1 MHIESGAMT
10 HEARSF
16 LPASWELPD
25 AIAKRFG
32 DAAGR
37 QRVMS
42 EDGQLLLILH
52 RAPTPDDDEVRHPA
66 LFWRTSSGEW
76 RSSPEDGGLDALE
89 AHLRAYAKSIHAL
102 DDQVDSATTP
112 SDYFAVLRW
121 VNPLLRSSRHQLA
134 VLQEAREALP
144 DERRLINARDLAAD
158 VERAVDLVASDA
170 RAGMEYSL
178 ARSSAEQAHFAHEAT
193 LEARKLNRLVA
204 FFFPLATL
212 VAVFGMNPP
221 ESVIVSQTFWMVIAA
236 GAVAGLVVLTG
247 VTFARKRK

>member
-1 MHIESGAMT
+1 MT
-10 HEARSF
+10 PEARSF
-16 LPASWELPD
+16 LPVSWELPD
-25 AIAKRFG
+25 AIAKRLG

-42 EDGQLLLILH
+42 DDGHLLLILH

-66 LFWRTSSGEW
+66 LFWRTPSGEW
-76 RSSPEDGGLDALE
+76 RSSPDDGGLDALD
-89 AHLRAYAKSIHAL
+89 AHLQAYAKSIHAL
-102 DDQVDSATTP
+102 DHQVDTATTP

-121 VNPLLRSSRHQLA
+121 VNPLLRSSRHQLT

-158 VERAVDLVASDA
+158 VERAIDLVASDA

-221 ESVIVSQTFWMVIAA
+221 ENVIVSQTFWMVIAA

>member
-1 MHIESGAMT
+1 MHIESGAMKQQT
-10 HEARSF
+10 RSF
-16 LPASWELPD
+16 VPASWQLPE
-25 AIAKRFG
+25 AIAKRLG

-42 EDGQLLLILH
+42 DDGHLLLILH
-52 RAPTPDDDEVRHPA
+52 RAPTPDDDEVRHAA
-66 LFWRTSSGEW
+66 LFWREPSGQW
-76 RSSPEDGGLDALE
+76 RSSPEAGGLDALE

-102 DDQVDSATTP
+102 DQQVDNATTP

-121 VNPLLRSSRHQLA
+121 VNPLLRSSRHQLT
-134 VLQEAREALP
+134 VLQAAREAQP
-144 DERRLINARDLAAD
+144 DERRLINARDLAAEI
-158 VERAVDLVASDA
+158 ERAVDLVATDA

-221 ESVIVSQTFWMVIAA
+221 ESVLVSQAFWMVIAA
-236 GAVAGLVVLTG
+236 GAVAGLVVLTA

>member
-16 LPASWELPD
+16 LPASWELPE
-25 AIAKRFG
+25 AIAKRLG

-42 EDGQLLLILH
+42 DDGHLLLILH

-66 LFWRTSSGEW
+66 LFWCTPSGEW
-76 RSSPEDGGLDALE
+76 HSSPDAGGLDALE
-89 AHLRAYAKSIHAL
+89 AHLQAYAKSIHGL
-102 DDQVDSATTP
+102 DRQVDTAATP
-112 SDYFAVLRW
+112 SEYFAVLRW
-121 VNPLLRSSRHQLA
+121 VNPMLRSSRHQLT
-134 VLQEAREALP
+134 VLQAAREALP